1 MSLKV
6 IYVDSIELTEKMK
19 NEKDI
24 AYSKP
29 QQAFL
34 MTEEK
39 FVELNNKYGFEKYDT
54 LKSFLECD
62 WESSEIQIPLVF
74 TYEKTIDINLYNGIE
89 IILDAYETFPDK
101 EDIDKLFNSKDW
113 HEFLYNEI
121 SIILLEVFLDNL
133 TADIKNKVEVLT
145 NKNKELE

>member
-1 MSLKV
+1 M
-6 IYVDSIELTEKMK
+6 
-19 NEKDI
+19 
-24 AYSKP
+24 
-29 QQAFL
+29 
-34 MTEEK
+34 
-39 FVELNNKYGFEKYDT
+39 
-54 LKSFLECD
+54 
-62 WESSEIQIPLVF
+62 
-74 TYEKTIDINLYNGIE
+74 YNGIE

>member
-54 LKSFLECD
+54 LS
-62 WESSEIQIPLVF
+62 
-74 TYEKTIDINLYNGIE
+74 
-89 IILDAYETFPDK
+89 
-101 EDIDKLFNSKDW
+101 
-113 HEFLYNEI
+113 
-121 SIILLEVFLDNL
+121 
-133 TADIKNKVEVLT
+133 
-145 NKNKELE
+145 